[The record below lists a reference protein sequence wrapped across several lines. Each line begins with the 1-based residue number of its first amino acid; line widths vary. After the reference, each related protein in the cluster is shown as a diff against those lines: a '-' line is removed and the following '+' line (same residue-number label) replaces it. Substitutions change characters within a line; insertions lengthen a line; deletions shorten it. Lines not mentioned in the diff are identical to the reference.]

1 MKLKVIWYISHHFQP
16 KELLTYCKTLSV
28 IKKKI
33 FEDHVIGVG
42 LVDARRSTPFPSN
55 HPMFSRQTASYVSL
69 TNQNNDVRT
78 SMRTTSAS
86 PPAALYYKKKPPSL

>member
-55 HPMFSRQTASYVSL
+55 HVSL